1 MGRYNGTFRYKNA
14 QEPTKDPKTGFLTGG
29 GDGEWAD
36 GGRCQIDKHIPAKQ
50 IQGTDG
56 QIHSYTWDLFIQRP
70 FHDGDFRI
78 GTVVEITMEDG
89 SVDRFTIRAWIT
101 RTGDTLSYG
110 DKAYVW

>member
-29 GDGEWAD
+29 GEGEWAD

-78 GTVVEITMEDG
+78 GTIVEITMEDG
-89 SVDRFTIRAWIT
+89 SVDRFTIQGVDNQNRRYIELW
-101 RTGDTLSYG
+101 G
-110 DKAYVW
+110 